1 MERLMTALLELTLP
15 MALVIAVLLAAGP
28 LLGRRFTA
36 KWRYWAWLLIA
47 VRLLLPVGITLPQPV
62 VTLPQPQGEFTYPV
76 SREEP
81 APTEPAPVGDPI
93 QVVPGAAEN
102 DPYQQIETG
111 MTAPTGPSA
120 ETPKPAEPAI
130 TPTPAGTRSIPVME
144 AVGWCWAAGTALFL
158 LWQLGSYLALRAK
171 LSRSRR
177 PLTDEAILAVLEKES
192 AAAGRQRPLP
202 VYTAA
207 VGSPM
212 IVGAIKPTLLL
223 PELELSTEQLSLV
236 FRHELIHYRR
246 RDIWYKL
253 LLMLANAIHWFN
265 PMVWLMVYAA
275 DRDLELSCD
284 EAVVAGRDEAYRE
297 EYGRCLLAVV
307 RAGMSRRT
315 LFTTNFYSGKK
326 TLKNRL
332 ATILDTTKKRRGT
345 LALAALLL
353 AAAVAGSLVA
363 CTPDG
368 GKNRYNIDLND
379 MDALSREYLAP
390 LAAMGDIYWSGYQEL
405 KSGPLLKYAIYELY
419 GYTGEEKLDLAA
431 AYGTADAEKRAELAK
446 LMDTNYDASGKL
458 PNAQN
463 FYLPQEEV
471 AAAIQKH
478 FDMSPEMADAS
489 LKDLRSYGSGSFWV
503 SPWNLGDNLFAYARE
518 ATIEGDTLTIR
529 YSLYEAQPGDEGF
542 LAQHMADYTQT
553 HESCGRYA
561 ITIRL
566 EEDGGWKYISRDY
579 DSETVVM
586 PKPEGE
592 LQVEPSDDP
601 ETAGWELIATKAE
614 YYASDTYV
622 FIDGSTEGCRL
633 LGWGQ
638 QQVSVY
644 RAEDGYHLSYWRTE
658 PLSISGLENPE
669 VTQWNGYT
677 SESLITPEDAANFNF
692 EDMVIYLDPKGNDGY
707 SIYSP
712 SRNNSIAIMP
722 VDSTGILVEQSGSG
736 LIALNEEASWVFA
749 EGSRYRLFVS
759 YLGMDDADGYNKYN
773 FYLYDSETHHL
784 TTLLENTPYESF
796 QQISDEEDGTLFGI
810 IRQDGLYIYDAAKPE
825 APAMVYDKT
834 NLPMDGCD
842 AINIEYLYADDR
854 GGDTL
859 ALTYFP
865 YNSGEVPD
873 AWNGEYKKS
882 SSHWKVA
889 VLDRNDIT
897 EPVRVLT
904 LPQYV
909 YRNYWG
915 HRDMGQ
921 VIVRDG
927 LMYYSNYYDE
937 NGSRYLP
944 DGTQLWERWCLNLT
958 TGESQLAST
967 NDPTA
972 VSYADEKFIAKAKAM
987 GYTDEML
994 EIMKASR
1001 VSASDILSGT
1011 GTGSGSEDFYSPGAK
1026 YRAYSREI
1034 NKEHDKAM
1042 VVLWDDS
1049 GSMRVVPQVWNDM
1062 GNYPYPYSYSA
1073 MVDLGFTA
1081 EGLLWISDDR
1091 GIFYYD
1097 PEAIMAVAED
1107 RSPIYSWDPTEMTG
1121 GNARLMRVRGR
1132 RNDGVTHVYWTPLPE
1147 NWDRMTQ
1154 LPEEMTL
1161 HVAILDGTGTLQKD
1175 WDTGLH
1181 LEMYPEGFSWV
1192 IALSSRQ
1199 KEGYAVFAITEPQ
1212 GRNEMLYQLDLTTGE
1227 VTQTED

>member
-47 VRLLLPVGITLPQPV
+47 VLLLLPVGITLPQPV

-111 MTAPTGPSA
+111 MTAPTGPST

-177 PLTDEAILAVLEKES
+177 PLTDEAILAVLERES
-192 AAAGRQRPLP
+192 AAAGRQKPLP

-332 ATILDTTKKRRGT
+332 ATIFDTTKKHRGT

-363 CTPDG
+363 CTPG
-368 GKNRYNIDLND
+368 GEKNRYNIDLND

-390 LAAMGDIYWSGYQEL
+390 LAAMGDIYWSGGYQEL
-405 KSGPLLKYAIYELY
+405 RSGPLLKYAIYELY

-489 LKDLRSYGSGSFWV
+489 LKDLHNYDGYFWV
-503 SPWNLGDNLFAYARE
+503 SPWKLGDNLFAYARE

-579 DSETVVM
+579 DIETVVM

-601 ETAGWELIATKAE
+601 ETTGWELIATKAE

-658 PLSISGLENPE
+658 PLNISGLENPE

-677 SESLITPEDAANFNF
+677 SESLITPEDAALFNF

-707 SIYSP
+707 SLYSP
-712 SRNNSIAIMP
+712 SRNSSIAIMP
-722 VDSTGILVEQSGSG
+722 VDSTGVLVEQSGSG

-749 EGSRYRLFVS
+749 EGSCYRLFVS

-796 QQISDEEDGTLFGI
+796 RQISDEDDGTLFGI

-825 APAMVYDKT
+825 APIVVYDKT

-937 NGSRYLP
+937 NGSCYLP

-967 NDPTA
+967 NDPTV
-972 VSYADEKFIAKAKAM
+972 VSYADENFWVKAKAM

-1001 VSASDILSGT
+1001 VSVSDILSGT

-1026 YRAYSREI
+1026 YRAYSRTL
-1034 NKEHDKAM
+1034 NKEYDKSM
-1042 VVLWDDS
+1042 VVLLDSS

-1062 GNYPYPYSYSA
+1062 GNYPYSYSA

-1181 LEMYPEGFSWV
+1181 LEMYPDGFSWV

-1212 GRNEMLYQLDLTTGE
+1212 GWNEMLYQLDLTTGE

>member
-62 VTLPQPQGEFTYPV
+62 VTLPQPRGEITYPV

-130 TPTPAGTRSIPVME
+130 TPTPAGTRSIPVIE

-177 PLTDEAILAVLEKES
+177 PLTDEAILAVLERES
-192 AAAGRQRPLP
+192 AAAGRQKPLP

-332 ATILDTTKKRRGT
+332 ATIFDTTKKHRGT

-405 KSGPLLKYAIYELY
+405 RSGPLLKYAIYELY

-489 LKDLRSYGSGSFWV
+489 LKDLSSYGGGYFWV

-658 PLSISGLENPE
+658 PLNISGLENPE

-677 SESLITPEDAANFNF
+677 SESLITPEDAALFNF
-692 EDMVIYLDPKGNDGY
+692 EDMVIYLNPKGDDGY
-707 SIYSP
+707 SLYSP
-712 SRNNSIAIMP
+712 SRNSSIAIMP
-722 VDSTGILVEQSGSG
+722 VDSTGVLVEQSGSG

-796 QQISDEEDGTLFGI
+796 QQISDEDDGTLFGI

-1001 VSASDILSGT
+1001 VSVSDILSGT

-1026 YRAYSREI
+1026 YRAYSRTL
-1034 NKEHDKAM
+1034 NKEYDKSM
-1042 VVLWDDS
+1042 VVLLDSS

-1062 GNYPYPYSYSA
+1062 GNYPYSYSA

-1212 GRNEMLYQLDLTTGE
+1212 GWNEMLYQLDLTTGE
-1227 VTQTED
+1227 VMQTED

>member
-158 LWQLGSYLALRAK
+158 LWQLGSYLVLRAK

-192 AAAGRQRPLP
+192 AAAGRQKPLP

-284 EAVVAGRDEAYRE
+284 EAVVTGRDEAYRE

-390 LAAMGDIYWSGYQEL
+390 LAAMGDIYWSGGYQEL

-489 LKDLRSYGSGSFWV
+489 LKDLHNYDGYFWV
-503 SPWNLGDNLFAYARE
+503 SPWKLGDNLFAYARE

-579 DSETVVM
+579 DIETVVM

-601 ETAGWELIATKAE
+601 ETTGWELIATKAE

-658 PLSISGLENPE
+658 PLNISGLENPE

-677 SESLITPEDAANFNF
+677 SESLITPEDATPFNF

-707 SIYSP
+707 SLYSP
-712 SRNNSIAIMP
+712 SRNSSIAIMP
-722 VDSTGILVEQSGSG
+722 VDSTGVLVEQSGSG

-796 QQISDEEDGTLFGI
+796 QQISDEDDGTLFGI

-825 APAMVYDKT
+825 APIVVYDKT

-1026 YRAYSREI
+1026 YRAYSRTL
-1034 NKEHDKAM
+1034 NKEYDKSM
-1042 VVLWDDS
+1042 VVLLDSS

-1062 GNYPYPYSYSA
+1062 GNYPYSYSA

-1181 LEMYPEGFSWV
+1181 LEMYPDGFSWV

-1212 GRNEMLYQLDLTTGE
+1212 GWNEMLYQLDLTTGE

>member
-47 VRLLLPVGITLPQPV
+47 VRLLLPIGITLPQPV

-111 MTAPTGPSA
+111 TTAPTGPSA

-177 PLTDEAILAVLEKES
+177 PLTDEAILAVLERES
-192 AAAGRQRPLP
+192 AAAGLRKPLQ

-223 PELELSTEQLSLV
+223 PEMELSTEQLSLV

-265 PMVWLMVYAA
+265 PMVWLMVHAA

-332 ATILDTTKKRRGT
+332 ATIFDTTKKHRGT

-390 LAAMGDIYWSGYQEL
+390 LAAMGDIYWSGGYQEL

-489 LKDLRSYGSGSFWV
+489 LKDLHNYDGYFWV
-503 SPWNLGDNLFAYARE
+503 SPWKLGDNLFAYARE

-579 DSETVVM
+579 DIETVVM

-601 ETAGWELIATKAE
+601 ETTGWELIATKAE

-622 FIDGSTEGCRL
+622 FIENSTEGCRL

-658 PLSISGLENPE
+658 PLNISGLENPE

-677 SESLITPEDAANFNF
+677 SESLITPEDAALFNF

-712 SRNNSIAIMP
+712 SRNSSIAIMP
-722 VDSTGILVEQSGSG
+722 VDSTGVLVEQSGSG

-796 QQISDEEDGTLFGI
+796 QQISDEDDGTLFGI

-825 APAMVYDKT
+825 APIVVYDKT

-1026 YRAYSREI
+1026 YRAYSRTL
-1034 NKEHDKAM
+1034 NKEYDKSM
-1042 VVLWDDS
+1042 VVLLDSS

-1062 GNYPYPYSYSA
+1062 GNYPYSYSA

-1181 LEMYPEGFSWV
+1181 LEMYPDGFSWV

-1212 GRNEMLYQLDLTTGE
+1212 GWNEMLYQLDLTTGE